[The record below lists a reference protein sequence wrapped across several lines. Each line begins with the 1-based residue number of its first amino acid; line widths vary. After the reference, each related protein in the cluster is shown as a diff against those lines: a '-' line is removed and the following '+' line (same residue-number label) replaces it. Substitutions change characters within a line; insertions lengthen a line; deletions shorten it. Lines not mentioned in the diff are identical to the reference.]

1 MTKKITKAQ
10 KISLFVIQ
18 DRLICKL
25 EDTTQHFG
33 VGIQLTYTHGY
44 DLSLAAGR
52 GEKPCG

>member
-25 EDTTQHFG
+25 EDTTQHFC

-52 GEKPCG
+52 EKPCG